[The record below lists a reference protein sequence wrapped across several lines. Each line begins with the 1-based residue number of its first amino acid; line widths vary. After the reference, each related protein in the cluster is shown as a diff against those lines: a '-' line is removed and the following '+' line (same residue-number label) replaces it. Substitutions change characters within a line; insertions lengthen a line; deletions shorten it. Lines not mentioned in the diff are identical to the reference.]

1 MSNILWKHFYLC
13 LSKLKCFPTCLPP
26 PLPSQQ
32 QDDTTL
38 QPPTPLAKTFNNPLP
53 NTAAAASDL
62 SATSSFFSDS
72 SDSSSDNTD
81 PHLSI
86 PDFAALF
93 ASHRFFFPSPGHSN
107 SIVVPDPDHNP
118 DPLVAGGVAIDTES
132 PDLDPDPNP
141 LVAGGVAVDTD
152 SPDPYWDFRRSM
164 QEMVDARQLFDVKA
178 DWDYLHE
185 LLLCYLSLNPKHTH
199 EFIFGAFSDLLVSL
213 VSSNSTGSC
222 RREPESH
229 RSAAVS
235 RQL

>member
-1 MSNILWKHFYLC
+1 MSNLLWKHIYLC
-13 LSKLKCFPTCLPP
+13 LSKIKCFPTCLPP
-26 PLPSQQ
+26 PPLPSQQ
-32 QDDTTL
+32 QEDHPTTTT
-38 QPPTPLAKTFNNPLP
+38 PPIKSSDKPFSNP
-53 NTAAAASDL
+53 TTTTSDL
-62 SATSSFFSDS
+62 STSSTFFSSS
-72 SDSSSDNTD
+72 SDSSSDDTD
-81 PHLSI
+81 HLCP

-107 SIVVPDPDHNP
+107 SIAHSPYLGPDSNANPDPNP
-118 DPLVAGGVAIDTES
+118 NPLVAGRLSINSEAA
-132 PDLDPDPNP
+132 DPDPDP

-213 VSSNSTGSC
+213 MSSNSTSRY
-222 RREPESH
+222 RRKS
-229 RSAAVS
+229 
-235 RQL
+235 